1 MGKAVYR
8 FSAGAKMLAA
18 KAPTP
23 PVKMSETGMRKD
35 TQLTRQ
41 KIISTAERLFAERGI
56 DAVSLNEIT
65 RAAGQK
71 NKSALSYHFGSKE
84 SLLLAIIE
92 KHEPAILAQLNA
104 YLDDL
109 EQRKALTIESVVR
122 AVVYPLASKLDDTD
136 GGKYFL
142 SILAQLT
149 SCPSMK
155 LYTLRPDYLAREE
168 RIMKLFL
175 VLTPRT
181 PDELRLPRMLQI
193 SSLLF
198 HSLSYLASIID
209 KRKNSRRL
217 CQVFTDNLVDAIVAI
232 VVAEPSKMTQLTLAE
247 AG

>member
-1 MGKAVYR
+1 
-8 FSAGAKMLAA
+8 
-18 KAPTP
+18 
-23 PVKMSETGMRKD
+23 MRKD
-35 TQLTRQ
+35 SQITRQ
-41 KIISTAERLFAERGI
+41 KIITTAERLLAEQGV

-92 KHEPAILAQLNA
+92 KHEVAILEQRNA

-109 EQRKALTIESVVR
+109 EQRKALNLENVVQ
-122 AVVYPLASKLDDTD
+122 AFVYPLAAKLDDPD

-142 SILAQLT
+142 GILAQLA
-149 SCPSMK
+149 SCPQMK
-155 LYTLRPDYLAREE
+155 LYTLRPDYITRDE
-168 RIMKLFL
+168 RVMKLF
-175 VLTPRT
+175 VQLTPNT
-181 PDELRLPRMLQI
+181 PDELRLPRLLQI

-217 CQVFTDNLVDAIVAI
+217 CQVFTDNLIDAIVAI
-232 VVAEPSKMTQLTLAE
+232 VATEPSKTTQITLAE
-247 AG
+247 AS